1 MADSGNMGQATDAA
15 WKEKSPALQMRAG
28 RMYVVSEA
36 FIPFVKAGGQ
46 TFYANE
52 KPCIVI
58 AGKKHIVEE
67 VV

>member
-1 MADSGNMGQATDAA
+1 MESTYTN
-15 WKEKSPALQMRAG
+15 WNEKSVALTMRSG
-28 RMYVVSEA
+28 RMYAASEA
-36 FIPFVKAGGQ
+36 FIPFVKVAGQ

-58 AGKKHIVEE
+58 AGKKHIVED

>member
-1 MADSGNMGQATDAA
+1 MVDSGNMESTYTN
-15 WKEKSPALQMRAG
+15 WNEKSVALTMRSG
-28 RMYVVSEA
+28 RMYAASEA
-36 FIPFVKAGGQ
+36 FIPFVKVAGQ

-58 AGKKHIVEE
+58 AGKKHIVED

>member
-1 MADSGNMGQATDAA
+1 MENTYTN
-15 WKEKSPALQMRAG
+15 WKERSVALEMRAG
-28 RMYVVSEA
+28 RLYAANEV
-36 FIPFVKAGGQ
+36 FIPFVKVAGQ

-58 AGKKHIVEE
+58 AGRKHIVED

>member
-1 MADSGNMGQATDAA
+1 MENTSTN
-15 WKEKSPALQMRAG
+15 WREKSIALEMRSG
-28 RMYVVSEA
+28 RLYVASEA
-36 FIPFVKAGGQ
+36 FIPFVKASGQ

-67 VV
+67 IV